1 MKNEDLENSLETETS
16 WQQELNAKRLKTK
29 GWYGCI
35 APDGW
40 KDIVLKADEM
50 LAFIDPDY
58 EIHQIK
64 EKFGT
69 LRYYFGTTKTG
80 VEDDIMRAIERW
92 AESASASTCESCGK
106 YGELR
111 TETYYIVTLCDDCN
125 DKRLDELKSRGWG
138 PKEESEDDDNK

>member
-1 MKNEDLENSLETETS
+1 METEEQG
-16 WQQELNAKRLKTK
+16 WQQELNAKRLKTR

-40 KDIVLKADEM
+40 KEIVLKADEM

-69 LRYYFGTTKTG
+69 LRYYFGTTKSG
-80 VEDDIMRAIERW
+80 VESDIMYAVERW
-92 AESASASTCESCGK
+92 AESRSASTCERCGK
-106 YGELR
+106 FGELR
-111 TETYYIVTLCDDCN
+111 TEDYYIVTLCDDCN
-125 DKRLDELKSRGWG
+125 LKRLEELKSRGWK
-138 PKEESEDDDNK
+138 PREENNDDED

>member
-1 MKNEDLENSLETETS
+1 MEKQKS
-16 WQQELNAKRLKTK
+16 WQEELNAKRLKTR

-50 LAFIDPDY
+50 LGFIDPDY

-69 LRYYFGTTKTG
+69 LRYYFGTTKSG
-80 VEDDIMRAIERW
+80 VESDIMYAIERW
-92 AESASASTCESCGK
+92 AESRSASTCESCGK
-106 YGELR
+106 FGELR
-111 TETYYIVTLCDDCN
+111 GDSWVVTLCDSCDEE
-125 DKRLDELKSRGWG
+125 RLKNARR
-138 PKEESEDDDNK
+138 

>member
-1 MKNEDLENSLETETS
+1 VR
-16 WQQELNAKRLKTK
+16 WQDELNAKRLKTR

-50 LAFIDPDY
+50 LSFIDPDY

-69 LRYYFGTTKTG
+69 LRYYYGSTVTYG
-80 VEDDIMRAIERW
+80 SVQSDIMRAIETW
-92 AESASASTCESCGK
+92 AESRSAFTCETCGK
-106 YGELR
+106 FGELR
-111 TETYYIVTLCDDCN
+111 ELSWIRTLCDECHGSEPSL
-125 DKRLDELKSRGWG
+125 LDLYNQHVAMNTKDHQDED
-138 PKEESEDDDNK
+138 ES